1 MPKGY
6 GYKATSDG
14 GLVSPPLA
22 LGGRRGWGG
31 GTRKSIKNPA
41 TYEAL
46 KRCGYDKRTAAM
58 ISNGILLRGVK
69 RGVHRGKSRC

>member
-1 MPKGY
+1 MPKAY

-22 LGGRRGWGG
+22 LRGFRG

-41 TYEAL
+41 TYDAL